1 MEESMVGSMR
11 VYLWERA
18 SREGKVGPVG
28 EKRDDCWSD
37 FHQNPRRRGAEYK
50 WGRNG

>member
-18 SREGKVGPVG
+18 SREGVLTVG
-28 EKRDDCWSD
+28 EK
-37 FHQNPRRRGAEYK
+37 G
-50 WGRNG
+50 

>member
-18 SREGKVGPVG
+18 SREAKVEDQGLTCKGMVAVG
-28 EKRDDCWSD
+28 DTGCEA
-37 FHQNPRRRGAEYK
+37 H
-50 WGRNG
+50 